1 MDVRVCGMFSA
12 AVLIRLVLLCVGV
25 YQDQNLQLK
34 YTDVDYHVFTD
45 ASRFITQGESPYRRS
60 TFRYT
65 PVLALMLT
73 PNVLLTA
80 HFGKLLF
87 CACDLLSGWLLLR
100 LLALRGTSHGSAL
113 VCCGLWLLNPLPAG
127 VSTRGNAESVLAVLV
142 LSTLLCLETRRH
154 ARAALLFGLSVH
166 MKIFPLTYALP
177 IALSLAEAP
186 SRERA
191 LVPNLLRIFN
201 RDLLL
206 FAAVSGSVFLALNG
220 TFYYIYGWDFLHE
233 SYLYHVTRRDIR
245 HNFSPYFY
253 MLYLTAEAAGSG
265 NWSWSGIGSGIWT
278 GIGSWSW
285 SWSGIWTG
293 IVSGIG
299 SWSGIWT
306 GIVSGSWTGIGSWSG
321 SLALVLFVPQL
332 LLLLLSSLAFRS
344 DRPFCCF
351 LHTAVFVSFNKY
363 FLWYLCLL
371 PLVLPRVAL
380 GWRRGLALL
389 VLWVGGQALWL
400 SPAYFL
406 EFEGRNSFTLIW
418 MAGLLFLLINSF
430 ILGQIICHY
439 RPVEAQR
446 KKTD

>member
-1 MDVRVCGMFSA
+1 MNVRVCAMFSA
-12 AVLIRLVLLCVGV
+12 AVLIRLVLLCVCV

-73 PNVLLTA
+73 PNVLLTP

-100 LLALRGTSHGSAL
+100 LLALRGTSRGAAL
-113 VCCGLWLLNPLPAG
+113 AYCGLWLLNPLPAG

-142 LSTLLCLETRRH
+142 LSTLLCLESRRLT
-154 ARAALLFGLSVH
+154 RAALLFGLSVH
-166 MKIFPLTYALP
+166 MKIYPLTYALP

-186 SRERA
+186 TRERA
-191 LVPNLLRIFN
+191 LLPNLRRLFN

-220 TFYYIYGWDFLHE
+220 TFYCIYGWEFLQE
-233 SYLYHVTRRDIR
+233 AYLYHVTRRDIR

-253 MLYLTAEAAGSG
+253 MLYLTAEGGGA
-265 NWSWSGIGSGIWT
+265 
-278 GIGSWSW
+278 
-285 SWSGIWTG
+285 
-293 IVSGIG
+293 
-299 SWSGIWT
+299 
-306 GIVSGSWTGIGSWSG
+306 
-321 SLALVLFVPQL
+321 LALVLFVPQL
-332 LLLLLSSLAFRS
+332 LLVLLSSLAFRS

-371 PLVLPRVAL
+371 PLVLPRL
-380 GWRRGLALL
+380 TLSWTRGLGLL
-389 VLWVGGQALWL
+389 MLWLVGQALWL
-400 SPAYFL
+400 SPAYIL

-439 RPVEAQR
+439 RPVAAQQ

>member
-1 MDVRVCGMFSA
+1 M
-12 AVLIRLVLLCVGV
+12 LCVGV

-100 LLALRGTSHGSAL
+100 LLALRGTSRGSAL

-127 VSTRGNAESVLAVLV
+127 VSTRGNAESVLAALV
-142 LSTLLCLETRRH
+142 LSTLLCLESRRLVP
-154 ARAALLFGLSVH
+154 AALLFGLAVH
-166 MKIFPLTYALP
+166 MKIYPLTYALP
-177 IALSLAEAP
+177 IALSLADAP
-186 SRERA
+186 SRQRA
-191 LVPNLLRIFN
+191 LVPNLLWLFN

-206 FAAVSGSVFLALNG
+206 FAAVSGSVFMALNG
-220 TFYYIYGWDFLHE
+220 TFYCIYGWDFLHE
-233 SYLYHVTRRDIR
+233 TYLYHVTRRDIR

-253 MLYLTAEAAGSG
+253 MLYLTAEGSG
-265 NWSWSGIGSGIWT
+265 TGNWTGTRSGIWNWT
-278 GIGSWSW
+278 GIGS
-285 SWSGIWTG
+285 GFGTG
-293 IVSGIG
+293 N
-299 SWSGIWT
+299 WA
-306 GIVSGSWTGIGSWSG
+306 G

-332 LLLLLSSLAFRS
+332 LLVLLSSLAFRS

-351 LHTAVFVSFNKY
+351 LHTAVFVSFNKVCTSQY

-371 PLVLPRVAL
+371 PLVVPRLAL
-380 GWRRGLALL
+380 GRRRGLELL
-389 VLWVGGQALWL
+389 LLWLVGQALWL
-400 SPAYFL
+400 SPAYLL
-406 EFEGRNSFTLIW
+406 EFEGRNSFTLVW

-439 RPVEAQR
+439 RPVEAQQ

>member
-65 PVLALMLT
+65 PVLALILT

-100 LLALRGTSHGSAL
+100 LLALRGTSRGSAL

-142 LSTLLCLETRRH
+142 LSTLLCLESRRLT
-154 ARAALLFGLSVH
+154 AAALLFGLSVH
-166 MKIFPLTYALP
+166 MKIYPLTYALP

-186 SRERA
+186 SRERG
-191 LVPNLLRIFN
+191 LVPNLIRLFN

-206 FAAVSGSVFLALNG
+206 FAAVSGSVFMALNG
-220 TFYYIYGWDFLHE
+220 TFYCIYGWDFLHE
-233 SYLYHVTRRDIR
+233 AYLYHLTRRDIR

-253 MLYLTAEAAGSG
+253 MLYLTAEGSGTGSG
-265 NWSWSGIGSGIWT
+265 N
-278 GIGSWSW
+278 
-285 SWSGIWTG
+285 
-293 IVSGIG
+293 
-299 SWSGIWT
+299 
-306 GIVSGSWTGIGSWSG
+306 WSG
-321 SLALVLFVPQL
+321 SLALVLFVPQML
-332 LLLLLSSLAFRS
+332 LVLLSSLAFRS

-351 LHTAVFVSFNKY
+351 LHTAVFVSFNKVCTSQY

-371 PLVLPRVAL
+371 PLVVPRLTL
-380 GWRRGLALL
+380 GRRRGLELL
-389 VLWVGGQALWL
+389 LLWIVGQALWL
-400 SPAYFL
+400 SPAYSL
-406 EFEGRNSFTLIW
+406 EFEGRNSFTLVW

-439 RPVEAQR
+439 RPVEAQQ
-446 KKTD
+446 KKID